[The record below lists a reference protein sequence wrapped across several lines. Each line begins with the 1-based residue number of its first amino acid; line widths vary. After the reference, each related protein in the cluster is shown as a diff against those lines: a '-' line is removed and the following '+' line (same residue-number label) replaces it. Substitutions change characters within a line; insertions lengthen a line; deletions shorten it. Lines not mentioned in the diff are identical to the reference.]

1 MSEHNTAHGAHES
14 HHHVSSAGQYWGIY
28 GALMVLTA
36 ITVLAYYVPLWLNLN
51 LGAANVI
58 IAMAIATTK
67 ATLVCLYFMHL
78 KYDKKFN
85 LIAFLSSLIFLGLF
99 LGFTLLDINTRE
111 DAQPFAKPLY
121 AGKEIPL
128 EGGHSSEGA
137 KESAAPK
144 AEGAATAP
152 KAEAANAA
160 APAASAAS
168 SPAAS
173 ASAGGAKKEE
183 AKPTTP
189 AAPTGGAKH

>member
-1 MSEHNTAHGAHES
+1 MSEHNTEHGAHES
-14 HHHVSSAGQYWGIY
+14 HHHVSPAGLYWGIW
-28 GALMVLTA
+28 GGLMVLTA
-36 ITVLAYYVPLWLNLN
+36 ITVLAYYIPLWLNLN
-51 LGAANVI
+51 LGSANVI

-67 ATLVCLYFMHL
+67 ATLVCLFFMHL

-144 AEGAATAP
+144 AESSAPAAP
-152 KAEAANAA
+152 KAEGSA
-160 APAASAAS
+160 APAAGAAAS
-168 SPAAS
+168 PATS
-173 ASAGGAKKEE
+173 ASAGSAKKEDT
-183 AKPTTP
+183 KPATP
-189 AAPTGGAKH
+189 ATPAGAAKH